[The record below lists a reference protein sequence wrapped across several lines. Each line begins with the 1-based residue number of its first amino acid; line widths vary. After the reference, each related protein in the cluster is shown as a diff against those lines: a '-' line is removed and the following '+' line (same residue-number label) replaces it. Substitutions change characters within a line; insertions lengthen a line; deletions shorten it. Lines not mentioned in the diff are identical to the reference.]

1 MTFITHTALPFAFI
15 SSLSMYPATK
25 PTTIRPLVPEDCQ
38 QLGVFIRQYSGGL
51 QQFNH
56 VFLLHHA
63 ASVWMA
69 FHTDQQQLLGVIIS
83 WQSPSKHSTAVV
95 ESIVLHPEAHRQ
107 SVATALLETAIH
119 YWQQQCIRQLTAPAF
134 PHNHWLAEVFA
145 QAGFNER
152 ITTPV
157 PSISKTLQPV
167 HICLHNKRM
176 RPRINS
182 ANGQVDEA
190 TLFEYFQDGDFVWG
204 TYSGGVIE
212 RGVLVGKMNAKRNI
226 HFHYMQIDKDGQ
238 MGQGHSKSSTEF
250 LKNGRIALYEDWQW
264 SGNRTG
270 SGTAIIEEVD
280 E

>member
-1 MTFITHTALPFAFI
+1 
-15 SSLSMYPATK
+15 MYPATT
-25 PTTIRPLVPEDCQ
+25 PIIIQQVLPEDCQ
-38 QLGVFIRQYSGGL
+38 PLSVFIRQYAGGL
-51 QQFNH
+51 QQFSH

-63 ASVWMA
+63 SSVWMA
-69 FHTDQQQLLGVIIS
+69 VHADNQQLLGAIIS
-83 WQSPSKHSTAVV
+83 WPSPDKHNTAVV
-95 ESIVLHPEAHRQ
+95 ESLVLHPDAHRQ
-107 SVATALLETAIH
+107 TVAKALLDTALQ
-119 YWQQQCIRQLTAPAF
+119 YWQARCMRQLSAPAF
-134 PHNHWLAEVFA
+134 PHNHWLAEIFA
-145 QAGFNER
+145 QAGFNQR
-152 ITTPV
+152 ITAPV

-167 HICLHNKRM
+167 QICLHNKRM

-182 ANGQVDEA
+182 TNGQVDEA
-190 TLFEYFQDGDFVWG
+190 TLFEYFQDGDYVWG

-226 HFHYMQIDKDGQ
+226 HFHYIQIDKDGQ

-264 SGNRTG
+264 SGDRTG